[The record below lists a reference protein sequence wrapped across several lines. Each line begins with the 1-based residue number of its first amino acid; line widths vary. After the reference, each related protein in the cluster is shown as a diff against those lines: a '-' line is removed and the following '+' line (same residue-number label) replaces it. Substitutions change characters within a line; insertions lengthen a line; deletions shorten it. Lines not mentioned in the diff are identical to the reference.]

1 MNIGLI
7 IIVVVVIALILG
19 PIRMMQPSP
28 AQKNRE
34 KLRLAARARGVHF
47 ALRNIPQQA
56 DEQEAPSPVP
66 VYFISPGKNQ
76 TGKGWMLVRANYKHD
91 IHFLGWWAWQSE
103 VRPSSAE
110 LEVLTTHLPGLPAS
124 VCALSSGG
132 EGICVFWEEQGGEAA
147 LEQVIQLLE
156 VLKRTHDNND

>member
-7 IIVVVVIALILG
+7 IIVIVVIALILG
-19 PIRMMQPSP
+19 PIRMMQPGP

-56 DEQEAPSPVP
+56 DEQTAPSPLP

-76 TGKGWMLVRANYKHD
+76 TEKGWMLVRANYEHEVN
-91 IHFLGWWAWQSE
+91 FLGWWIWQNE
-103 VRPSSAE
+103 TRPSSAE
-110 LEVLTTHLPGLPAS
+110 LEVLKIRLPELPKF
-124 VCALSSGG
+124 VRALSSGS
-132 EGICVFWEEQGGEAA
+132 EGICLFWEEQGGEAV

-156 VLKRTHDNND
+156 ALKRALDNR